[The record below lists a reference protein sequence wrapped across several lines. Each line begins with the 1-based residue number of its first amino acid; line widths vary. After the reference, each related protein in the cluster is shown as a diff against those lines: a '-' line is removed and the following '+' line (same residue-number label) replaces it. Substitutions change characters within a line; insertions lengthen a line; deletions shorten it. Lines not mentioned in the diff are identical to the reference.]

1 MAKLKKE
8 FKSFLEDIEN
18 NLKNQE
24 DLQYVKTRFE
34 KFVDSIM
41 DEIDMVVADKED
53 RMNELEENQKQM
65 ESKMSKMQEIL
76 DNIEKDIYSEDGF
89 DFEIICPYCDN
100 QFIIDMDEDKTEV
113 ECPECN
119 NIIELDWSG
128 EPEDDT
134 ANCSSGC
141 AGCHGCG
148 TNLENN
154 IPKEQDSKNEEE
166 NNDDDM

>member
-1 MAKLKKE
+1 
-8 FKSFLEDIEN
+8 
-18 NLKNQE
+18 
-24 DLQYVKTRFE
+24 
-34 KFVDSIM
+34 
-41 DEIDMVVADKED
+41 MVVADQED

>member
-1 MAKLKKE
+1 MATLKDE
-8 FKSFLEDIEN
+8 IAE
-18 NLKNQE
+18 LKN
-24 DLQYVKTRFE
+24 
-34 KFVDSIM
+34 
-41 DEIDMVVADKED
+41 
-53 RMNELEENQKQM
+53 NQKI
-65 ESKMSKMQEIL
+65 MQEQIAQMQQII
-76 DNIEKDIYSEDGF
+76 DNMKKDLYVEDEGF
-89 DFEIICPYCDN
+89 DFEIVCPYCN
-100 QFIIDMDEDKTEV
+100 YEFVIDVDDEKTEV

-119 NIIELDWSG
+119 NIIELDWAG